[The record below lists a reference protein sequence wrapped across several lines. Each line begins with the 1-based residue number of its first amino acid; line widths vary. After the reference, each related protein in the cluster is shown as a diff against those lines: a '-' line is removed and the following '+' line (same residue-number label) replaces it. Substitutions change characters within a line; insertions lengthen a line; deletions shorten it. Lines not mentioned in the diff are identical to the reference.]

1 MNSKKKKAI
10 RYSFKNWC
18 EKELQQRMMQ
28 TEIKKVVKRIKDKE
42 MASTPKKMLILEPQ
56 NQGRHAKSW
65 NSPTKGL
72 KENSKKI
79 ENWKIRNDQTSEN
92 CFRSFSLVLSIKN
105 KEKTP
110 NKGSVSNVNNIR
122 LNTSSKIRTC
132 KAKAKL
138 S

>member
-1 MNSKKKKAI
+1 
-10 RYSFKNWC
+10 
-18 EKELQQRMMQ
+18 
-28 TEIKKVVKRIKDKE
+28 

-79 ENWKIRNDQTSEN
+79 EKWKIINDQTSEN
-92 CFRSFSLVLSIKN
+92 CFKSFSLVLSIKN

-110 NKGSVSNVNNIR
+110 SKGSVSNVNNIR
-122 LNTSSKIRTC
+122 QYLKQDSNLQGKSQVILNNSCLPFHHWDQR
-132 KAKAKL
+132 
-138 S
+138 